1 MTAPR
6 GTDGSLPLPSQVA
19 LVSASEPD
27 TGPGALI
34 DALNVP
40 THAKRGFVLAALL
53 TTAIFVFFVVVPGAQ
68 RPAPLYV
75 ALGFVLFVSLGGLIT
90 AVFTAGTLL
99 RQLRQL

>member
-1 MTAPR
+1 
-6 GTDGSLPLPSQVA
+6 
-19 LVSASEPD
+19 VSATEPD
-27 TGPGALI
+27 SGPGALI
-34 DALNVP
+34 EALNVV
-40 THAKRGFVLAALL
+40 THAKRGFVLAAVL
-53 TTAIFVFFVVVPGAQ
+53 TAAVFVFFVAIPGAQ